1 FALLNFLFF
10 SSRRRHTRSKRD
22 WSSDVCSSD
31 LFLLRTVLLCS
42 NECSSFFI
50 SSSSLNCNSV
60 SSFLFDSFTPFFI
73 FEITKIPIRE
83 LVTRNAIIESK
94 IPEII
99 LETIAAVSI
108 INSHL
113 PVTLYKTLF
122 LFYHNYFHKLN
133 TKFIKNFIICW
144 ITLNDVDNF
153 ID

>member
-60 SSFLFDSFTPFFI
+60 SSVLFDSFTPFFI
-73 FEITKIPIRE
+73 FDIINIPIRE

-94 IPEII
+94 IQEII
-99 LETIAAVSI
+99 LETIVAVSI
-108 INSHL
+108 ISFHL
-113 PVTLYKTLF
+113 PFLIHKTLF
-122 LFYHNYFHKLN
+122 LFYHNYFYRFKY
-133 TKFIKNFIICW
+133 KI
-144 ITLNDVDNF
+144 
-153 ID
+153 